1 MKDKVDLIFGPELK
15 DDNLSFYK
23 EELIFWHS
31 QNSESLDFSKKEKFA
46 NQMCENIKNII
57 EIKNSETEFVVRFA
71 DELSNNFN
79 FFEAKDVKD
88 IFESLKSFINH
99 TLHATKTIEVLVD
112 LNRLTFKLNI
122 SRRRIGKEFEG
133 SLQDFA
139 KAYKTKMES
148 SYFNSAQCHYAAHA
162 EGVEMIFIFENRV
175 RINETQ
181 KIEKNNTR
189 EKLYEV

>member
-57 EIKNSETEFVVRFA
+57 EIKNSETEFFVRFS

-99 TLHATKTIEVLVD
+99 TLHATKTI
-112 LNRLTFKLNI
+112 
-122 SRRRIGKEFEG
+122 
-133 SLQDFA
+133 
-139 KAYKTKMES
+139 
-148 SYFNSAQCHYAAHA
+148 
-162 EGVEMIFIFENRV
+162 
-175 RINETQ
+175 
-181 KIEKNNTR
+181 
-189 EKLYEV
+189 